1 MTRFLRY
8 LLSSGLLVI
17 ALSRGWTA
25 FAQNSQWV
33 FPGADGK
40 LQYKTLPKGD
50 RIMDFSWAGY
60 MGGGVALPTVPVKAT
75 VNPSGADDTTA
86 IQNAINSV
94 SAMPLAGGFRGA
106 VLLSAGTFHCSG
118 MLHMNASGVVLRGS
132 GSGAGGTTVNLTGS
146 PHLFIQIHGSGT
158 WQTSGSVNITD
169 SYVPSG
175 TNTFHVSSASGFS
188 VGDTVLITRTV
199 TSAWIHFMGM
209 DTLVRGG
216 AHETWIAAGSH
227 ITTDRI
233 ITAVS
238 GNQITLDAPLTD
250 SFDSQF
256 LGTPVGTMAHY
267 TFPGR
272 ISQVGLEHLRVVGQ
286 PLDTDITTP
295 QYQLVN
301 FDAIIDSWAS
311 DVVAQDTINGV
322 FVNHGA
328 KRLTLD
334 RVSLPHTIAH
344 TTAAGPEDFN
354 GIGTQILFNQ
364 CVSDGQGSFP
374 FSTMAEG
381 TGPIV
386 YLNCTSTQHAGV
398 SPHMRWTTG
407 ILSDGLSIPN
417 APSGTQ
423 GISYRDRGVLGSGHG
438 WTTGFS
444 VAWNVT
450 TPFFLVQMPPGT
462 ENWCIGCVGAITS
475 EAQPG
480 GNGTIE
486 ANGIYDSLNTKV
498 TPASLY
504 LAQLCER
511 LGPAALTNIGY
522 STSNC
527 VAQTPSFSLSAS
539 PSSDT
544 ITAGNS
550 ATYMATVTPSGGFTA
565 NVGLSVA
572 GLPAGASASFA
583 PASVSGGSGSSTL
596 TVSTS
601 ASSTPAG
608 TYTLTI
614 TGTSGSLSSP
624 ATVTLMVKA
633 VVNPDFSLS
642 ASPGSQT
649 VSAGGATS
657 YTVTVGAL
665 NGFTGTVALS
675 NGSLPAGVSASFNPA
690 SLTGSGS
697 STLTVSTL
705 ASTTPAT
712 IPLTITG
719 TSGNLSHT
727 ANVSLQVN
735 PAAVCATASAGGLWV
750 NAPFPV
756 KTANFTAQFDAMPSA
771 SPINSVVGLSNGA
784 QTAYTGFAALVR
796 FNSSGDI
803 DARNGSGYA
812 PSPSTIPYSAGVNYH
827 FRLVI
832 NMTNHTYSIFVTPG
846 KGTEQTV
853 GTGFSF
859 RSEQSTVPQLNSWG
873 VFVGS
878 ATGSDKVCS
887 FAVQ

>member
-1 MTRFLRY
+1 MTRLSRY

-17 ALSRGWTA
+17 VLGWGWSA
-25 FAQNSQWV
+25 CAQSSQWV

-40 LQYKTLPKGD
+40 LQYKALPKGD
-50 RIMDFSWAGY
+50 HIMDFSWAGY
-60 MGGGVALPTVPVKAT
+60 MGGGVALPIVPVKVT
-75 VNPSGADDTTA
+75 VNPSGGDDTTA
-86 IQNAINSV
+86 IQSAINSV
-94 SAMPLAGGFRGA
+94 SAMPLVGGFRGA
-106 VLLSAGTFHCSG
+106 VLLAPGAFHCNG
-118 MLHMNASGVVLRGS
+118 TLTIGASGVVLRGS

-146 PHLFIQIHGSGT
+146 PHIFIRIHGSGT
-158 WQTSGSVNITD
+158 WQTTGSVNITD

-175 TNTFHVSSASGFS
+175 TNSFHVSSASGFS

-199 TSAWIHFMGM
+199 TTAWIHFMGM
-209 DTLVRGG
+209 DTLVRNGT
-216 AHETWIAAGSH
+216 HETWIAAGSH

-233 ITAVS
+233 VTAVS

-256 LGTPVGTMAHY
+256 LGTPVGTIAHY

-272 ISQVGLEHLRVVGQ
+272 ISQVGMEHLHVIGQ

-301 FDAIIDSWAS
+301 FDAVVDGWAS
-311 DVVAQDTINGV
+311 DVLAQDTINGV

-334 RVSLPHTIAH
+334 QVSLTHTIPH

-354 GIGTQILFNQ
+354 GIGTQILFNK
-364 CVSDGQGSFP
+364 CVSNGQGSFP

-407 ILSDGLSIPN
+407 ILSDGLSVPN

-462 ENWCIGCVGAITS
+462 ENWCIGCVGAVTS

-522 STSNC
+522 GTSNC
-527 VAQTPSFSLSAS
+527 IAQTPSFSLSAS
-539 PSSDT
+539 PSSNNV
-544 ITAGNS
+544 TAGAG
-550 ATYMATVTPSGGFTA
+550 ATYTAMVTPSGGFSGS
-565 NVGLSVA
+565 VGLSVA

-583 PASVSGGSGSSTL
+583 PTSISGGSGSSTL

-601 ASSTPAG
+601 PTSTPPG

-614 TGTSGSLSSP
+614 TGTSDSLSSQ
-624 ATVTLMVKA
+624 AMVTLVVKA
-633 VVNPDFSLS
+633 AVNPDFSVS
-642 ASPGSQT
+642 ALPSAQT
-649 VSAGGATS
+649 VAAGGSTTYA
-657 YTVTVGAL
+657 VTVGAL
-665 NGFTGTVALS
+665 NGFTGTVAL
-675 NGSLPAGVSASFNPA
+675 NTGSLPAGVTASFNPA
-690 SLTGSGS
+690 AVTGSGT
-697 STLTVSTL
+697 STLTVSTSPS
-705 ASTTPAT
+705 ATTGSIT
-712 IPLTITG
+712 IPITG
-719 TSGNLSHT
+719 TSGSTSHNASVGLT
-727 ANVSLQVN
+727 IS
-735 PAAVCATASAGGLWV
+735 PTAVCVTATGNGTVDNSA
-750 NAPFPV
+750 FPSHSG
-756 KTANFTAQFDAMPSA
+756 TFTATFDMTPS
-771 SPINSVVGLSNGA
+771 SGGISGFVGLSHGV
-784 QTAYTGFAALVR
+784 QTANTGFANIVALSTSGFFQVR
-796 FNSSGDI
+796 DGGNYFT
-803 DARNGSGYA
+803 
-812 PSPSTIPYSAGVNYH
+812 STIPYTMGLKYH
-827 FRLVI
+827 VRLDI
-832 NMTNHTYSIFVTPG
+832 NVTAHTYSAFVTPPVG
-846 KGTEQTV
+846 SEQTIRAGAAFRTEQNTV
-853 GTGFSF
+853 TS
-859 RSEQSTVPQLNSWG
+859 LDHWG
-873 VFVGS
+873 VKDSTAGS
-878 ATGSDKVCS
+878 TLQVCG
-887 FAVQ
+887 FTVQ

>member
-1 MTRFLRY
+1 MTRLSRY

-17 ALSRGWTA
+17 VLGWGWSA
-25 FAQNSQWV
+25 FAQTSQWV

-60 MGGGVALPTVPVKAT
+60 MGGGVALPTVPVKVT
-75 VNPSGADDTTA
+75 VNPSGSDDTSA
-86 IQNAINSV
+86 IQSAIDSV
-94 SAMPLAGGFRGA
+94 AAMPLVGGSRGA
-106 VLLSAGTFHCSG
+106 VLLSAGTFHSSG
-118 MLHMNASGVVLRGS
+118 TLHISASGVVLRGS
-132 GSGAGGTTVNLTGS
+132 GSGTGGTTINLTGS

-169 SYVPSG
+169 SYLPSG
-175 TNTFHVSSASGFS
+175 TNSFHVSSASGFS

-209 DTLVRGG
+209 DTLVRNGT
-216 AHETWIAAGSH
+216 HETWISAGSH

-233 ITAVS
+233 VTAVS
-238 GNQITLDAPLTD
+238 GSQITIDAPLTD

-256 LGTPVGTMAHY
+256 LGTPVGTIAHY

-272 ISQVGLEHLRVVGQ
+272 ISQVGLEHLRVIGQ

-295 QYQLVN
+295 QYMLVN
-301 FDAIIDSWAS
+301 FDAIVDSWVS
-311 DVVAQDTINGV
+311 DVLAQDTINGV

-334 RVSLPHTIAH
+334 RLSLTHTIAH

-354 GIGTQILFNQ
+354 GIGTQILFNK

-450 TPFFLVQMPPGT
+450 SPFFLVQMPPGT

-475 EAQPG
+475 EARPG
-480 GNGTIE
+480 GPSTIE
-486 ANGIYDSLNTKV
+486 PNGIYDSLNTPV
-498 TPASLY
+498 TPSSLY

-527 VAQTPSFSLSAS
+527 VAQTPSFSLGTS
-539 PSSDT
+539 PSSST
-544 ITAGNS
+544 INAGDS
-550 ATYMATVTPSGGFTA
+550 ASYTVSVTPAGGFSGG
-565 NVGLSVA
+565 VGFAVS
-572 GLPAGASASFA
+572 GLPAGTSTTFA
-583 PASVSGGSGSSTL
+583 PPTVSGAGSSTL
-596 TVSTS
+596 TISTS
-601 ASSTPAG
+601 ATSTPPG

-614 TGTSGSLSSP
+614 TGTSSTLSSQ
-624 ATVTLMVKA
+624 AMVTLVVKPA
-633 VVNPDFSLS
+633 VTPDFSLT
-642 ASPGSQT
+642 ASPSSQM
-649 VSAGGATS
+649 VSAGSSAT

-675 NGSLPAGVSASFNPA
+675 TGSLPAGVSARFNPA
-690 SLTGSGS
+690 SVTGSGT
-697 STLTVSTL
+697 STLTVST
-705 ASTTPAT
+705 TAT
-712 IPLTITG
+712 ATAGDVPIPITG
-719 TSGNLSHT
+719 TSGGTSHD
-727 ANVSLQVN
+727 ASVSLTIT
-735 PAAVCATASAGGLWV
+735 PAVACVTASG
-750 NAPFPV
+750 NAAFTNTAFPAHSG
-756 KTANFTAQFDAMPSA
+756 TFTATFDLTPS
-771 SPINSVVGLSNGA
+771 SGGISGLVGLSHGV
-784 QTAYTGFAALVR
+784 QTANTGFANIVALSTTGFFQVR
-796 FNSSGDI
+796 DDGN
-803 DARNGSGYA
+803 YVT
-812 PSPSTIPYSAGVNYH
+812 STIPYTMGLKYHLRLTINVTAHRYSA
-827 FRLVI
+827 
-832 NMTNHTYSIFVTPG
+832 FVTPPEG
-846 KGTEQTV
+846 SEQTIQADAAFRTEQNMVT
-853 GTGFSF
+853 S
-859 RSEQSTVPQLNSWG
+859 LDHWG
-873 VFVGS
+873 VKDSTAGS
-878 ATGSDKVCS
+878 TLQVCG
-887 FAVQ
+887 FTVQ